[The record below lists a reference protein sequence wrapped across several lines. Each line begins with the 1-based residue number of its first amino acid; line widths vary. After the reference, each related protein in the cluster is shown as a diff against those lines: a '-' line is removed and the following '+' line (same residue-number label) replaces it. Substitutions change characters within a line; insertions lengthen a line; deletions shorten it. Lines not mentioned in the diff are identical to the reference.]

1 MSEQQSHAGRR
12 PFLSRVAEQYV
23 RSFSVFKQISLSA
36 AASELV
42 VRGAQS
48 WLEQHQTE
56 TIPHVPADDPKAPHE
71 AASFY
76 LNRDIVQ
83 EIRRLGVAEGRS
95 ASHVATELLRVGL
108 QAKAAAVKATAA

>member
-56 TIPHVPADDPKAPHE
+56 TIPHVPADDPKAPRE
-71 AASFY
+71 AAAGKTANARSP
-76 LNRDIVQ
+76 
-83 EIRRLGVAEGRS
+83 RRLTRTVPPRWPTRS
-95 ASHVATELLRVGL
+95 RP
-108 QAKAAAVKATAA
+108 

>member
-56 TIPHVPADDPKAPHE
+56 TIPHVPADDRRHRVRPHP
-71 AASFY
+71 S
-76 LNRDIVQ
+76 I
-83 EIRRLGVAEGRS
+83 
-95 ASHVATELLRVGL
+95 
-108 QAKAAAVKATAA
+108 